1 MPQHSGFTDNGTHG
15 DVVWLGVEFHDLD
28 SKADAERR
36 NLSLVRFEKAVV
48 VAFSAAETRSDGRI
62 ISNSRHEDEI
72 GSCSLRA
79 LFRIGLK
86 KSEVSLAEL
95 VGGSDFVKG

>member
-1 MPQHSGFTDNGTHG
+1 
-15 DVVWLGVEFHDLD
+15 VWLGVEFHDLD

-36 NLSLVRFEKAVV
+36 NLSLERFEKAVV

-62 ISNSRHEDEI
+62 KSNSRHEDKI
-72 GSCSLRA
+72 GSCSFRA

-95 VGGSDFVKG
+95 VGGSDFVKGESFTIRSNP